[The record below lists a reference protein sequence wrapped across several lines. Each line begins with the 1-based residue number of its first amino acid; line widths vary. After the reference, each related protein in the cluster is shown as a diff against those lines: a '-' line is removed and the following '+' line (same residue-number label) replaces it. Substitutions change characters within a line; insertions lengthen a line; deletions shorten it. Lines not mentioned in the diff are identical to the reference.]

1 MRTRIFLF
9 RALFIILVLW
19 LPSIRVLG
27 ADPGLPYPA
36 GVEWGDQRTGS
47 VLIYNLYTSS
57 ADGSRSTETILTN
70 THSTQPVR
78 VHFFMVDG
86 NTGLPTDLTLCLTP
100 NQTLHFSASDMDP
113 GIIGYMIGVAVD
125 NAGCPISF
133 NYLSGSAIVRPGMGG
148 VEASLGAQ
156 AVSALFSG
164 VMPGCGTSSMT
175 ADLVF
180 DGGNSGYSR
189 LPRMLATDK
198 VRSLT
203 DNNQTM
209 LILNRIDGSLVS
221 GMGPL
226 GVIAGELFDESAVLY
241 SFTAGSNSCQLRNVT
256 SQFFP
261 NTSPPF
267 PSVIVSGKTG
277 WMKFYTVN
285 DYGFLGSLIS
295 INQYASNILWGFQGG
310 HNLRTLK
317 FSNSNTLTIPIIP
330 PSC

>member
-1 MRTRIFLF
+1 MRTRIG
-9 RALFIILVLW
+9 RYQALFALPILILMTVLA
-19 LPSIRVLG
+19 LG
-27 ADPGLPYPA
+27 ADPGLPYPVA
-36 GVEWGDQRTGS
+36 AESGDQRTGS
-47 VLIYNLYTSS
+47 ILIYNLYSS
-57 ADGSRSTETILTN
+57 STDGSRNTEIVLTN
-70 THSTQPVR
+70 THATQPVR

-86 NTGLPTDLTLCLTP
+86 NTGLPTDFTLCLTV
-100 NQTLHFSASDMDP
+100 NHTQRFLASDLDP
-113 GIIGYMIGVAVD
+113 GIIGYLIAVAVD
-125 NAGCPISF
+125 VTGCPIGF
-133 NYLSGSAIVRPGMGG
+133 NYLSGSAGVRPETG
-148 VEASLGAQ
+148 VEASLAAQ
-156 AVSALFSG
+156 AFPAMFSG
-164 VMPGCGTSSMT
+164 ALPGCGAASTT
-175 ADLVF
+175 ANLVF

-189 LPRMLATDK
+189 LPRMLAVDK

-203 DNNQTM
+203 DNNRMM

-295 INQYASNILWGFQGG
+295 INQYAGNLLWGFQGG